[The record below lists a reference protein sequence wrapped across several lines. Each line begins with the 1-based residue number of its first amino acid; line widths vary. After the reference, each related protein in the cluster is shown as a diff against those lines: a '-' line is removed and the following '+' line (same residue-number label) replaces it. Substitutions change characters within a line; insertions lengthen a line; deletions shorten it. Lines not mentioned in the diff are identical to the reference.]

1 MLILTS
7 FPFCAADCRSEKRSA
22 FWPIFPHEGT
32 RLRARHQSMRMESGR
47 SAIIFHHPSL
57 VYAAGQLTHH
67 AAKKRQQEPGY
78 FHDASEY
85 LEYASHDELGEFKY
99 YDECY
104 HTTSLLYTQN

>member
-7 FPFCAADCRSEKRSA
+7 FPFCASARRSEKRSA

-47 SAIIFHHPSL
+47 SAIIFHHPSV

-67 AAKKRQQEPGY
+67 AAKKHQQEPGY
-78 FHDASEY
+78 LEDATNY
-85 LEYASHDELGEFKY
+85 LEQASHDEFRELTY

-104 HTTSLLYTQN
+104 HTISILSTQS